1 MSREY
6 RAARNA
12 RKRGIPTGRR
22 VGGPGL
28 QGGPTGW
35 ASRVGLQGGPTGGP
49 TGWAYRVDLQG
60 ELVGWAVRCKSIA
73 PTGRSAGLVPP
84 GNAGAWGNRA
94 RRRVGGPGLQ
104 GGPTG
109 WTYRMDLQDGPTG
122 WTYRMGLQGEAV
134 GGAVR
139 CKPIAPTGRSA
150 GLVPSGNA
158 GAWGNR
164 AGRRVR
170 RPGLHGGLI
179 GDTHP

>member
-35 ASRVGLQGGPTGGP
+35 AYRVGLQGGPTGW
-49 TGWAYRVDLQG
+49 TYRMGLQG
-60 ELVGWAVRCKSIA
+60 EAVGWAVRCKPIA
-73 PTGRSAGLVPP
+73 PTERSAGLVSP

-109 WTYRMDLQDGPTG
+109 WAYRVD
-122 WTYRMGLQGEAV
+122 LQGEAV

-150 GLVPSGNA
+150 GLVPPGNA